1 MDNIK
6 RIDFEMGYTDSDGEF
21 IKGMTEE
28 VTILYNESV
37 INYEEVCR
45 LIDSGEYEYDSRV
58 VVTTPT
64 RADNLRGN
72 DIWKRKL

>member
-6 RIDFEMGYTDSDGEF
+6 RIDFEMGYADSDGEF

-28 VTILYNESV
+28 ITVLYNESV

-45 LIDSGEYEYDSRV
+45 LIDSGEYEYDNRV
-58 VVTTPT
+58 VVTTPIQ
-64 RADNLRGN
+64 ADNLRGN
-72 DIWKRKL
+72 KEF

>member
-28 VTILYNESV
+28 VAVLYNESV
-37 INYEEVCR
+37 INYEEVCK
-45 LIDSGEYEYDSRV
+45 LIDSGMHEYDSRV
-58 VVTTPT
+58 VVTTPIQ
-64 RADNLRGN
+64 ADNLRGN
-72 DIWKRKL
+72 DI

>member
-6 RIDFEMGYTDSDGEF
+6 RIDFEMGYADSDGEF

-28 VTILYNESV
+28 VAVLYNENV
-37 INYEEVCR
+37 INYEEVCM

-58 VVTTPT
+58 VVITPIQ
-64 RADNLRGN
+64 ADNLRGG
-72 DIWKRKL
+72 DKIE